1 MSEPLTPGFPPI
13 LGGAPSVLVLGTL
26 PSRKSLERGEYYGH
40 PQNAFWKI
48 MRTLVGASGAYAER
62 CRALEES
69 GIAVW
74 DVLARSVRPGSM
86 DADIDLATARANPLA
101 ELVAANDS
109 LVLVCF
115 NGRKAR
121 QLFDRLVGV
130 EALGRDLELLTLPSS
145 SPAYAAMSLDDKITH
160 WNGALSRA
168 VPTLTSAG
176 TSTTRG
182 KT

>member
-1 MSEPLTPGFPPI
+1 MSEALTQGFPPI
-13 LGGAPSVLVLGTL
+13 LGREPHVLVLGTL
-26 PSRKSLERGEYYGH
+26 PSRKSLEKQEYYGH

-48 MRTLVGASGAYAER
+48 MAALVGASGTYAER
-62 CRALEES
+62 CRVLEET

-86 DADIDLATARANPLA
+86 DADIDLATASANPLA

-121 QLFDRLVGV
+121 ALFDRLVGV
-130 EALGRDLELLTLPSS
+130 EALSRDLELLTLPST
-145 SPAYAAMSLDDKITH
+145 SPAYAAMSLDDKIAH
-160 WNGALSRA
+160 WQGALSRA
-168 VPTLTSAG
+168 VPTQSSPG
-176 TSTTRG
+176 TNNKRG